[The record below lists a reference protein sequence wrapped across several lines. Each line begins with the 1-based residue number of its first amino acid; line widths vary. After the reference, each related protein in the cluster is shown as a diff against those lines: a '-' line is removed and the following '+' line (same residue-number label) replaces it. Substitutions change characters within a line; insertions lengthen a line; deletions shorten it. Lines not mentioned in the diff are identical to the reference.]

1 MRGTDTDT
9 YGIERGWRPMVEII
23 FALKVI
29 ALGVGLIALFGAA
42 VVVYILAKASSI
54 EDKYKRDA
62 ERKAEQDWYDRLP

>member
-29 ALGVGLIALFGAA
+29 ALGVGLIALFGAVT
-42 VVVYILAKASSI
+42 VVCILAKASSI
-54 EDKYKRDA
+54 EDERRD
-62 ERKAEQDWYDRLP
+62 RQDK